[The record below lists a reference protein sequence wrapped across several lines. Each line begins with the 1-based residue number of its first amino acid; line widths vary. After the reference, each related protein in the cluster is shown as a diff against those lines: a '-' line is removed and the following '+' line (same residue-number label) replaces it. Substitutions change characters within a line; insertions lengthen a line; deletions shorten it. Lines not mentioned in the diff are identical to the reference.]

1 MTLDL
6 HKGTKIKKGDLL
18 AEMYKVK
25 FHKHNSSQFFAMMSK
40 AGYIQI
46 GGKVIYVKK
55 DIKLG

>member
-1 MTLDL
+1 VSLDL
-6 HKGTKIKKGDLL
+6 HKGMKIRKGDLL

-25 FHKHNSSQFFAMMSK
+25 FHRRNSTQLFAMMRR

-46 GGKVIYVKK
+46 GGKMIYVKK